1 MKLKSQRF
9 TKVNTPKLPEA
20 PGVYIFQNEKE
31 KRVYIGKST
40 NIKKRVISY
49 FARSLSEKTTRMKK
63 ETKKFSIILVNSEL
77 ESLLLEAHLVR
88 KYRPKYN
95 FSLKDDKH
103 PLYIRITN
111 DRYPLALTARKIDED
126 KKNIAFYGPFP
137 SSKNVKG
144 VLKMTRRIFPY
155 AEHKLGK
162 RGCLYSQ
169 IGLCQPCPNEIEKV
183 KDKKLRSKL
192 TEEYRSNLSNMN
204 KLLSGKIKFVRRGL
218 EKRMKVFAKEEKF
231 EAAAKIREQI
241 EKLDYITQPI
251 TPIRYFLKNPNLIE
265 DIREQELIELK
276 KILTEYLKMPKSLRR
291 IECFDVAHLAGSK
304 PTASMVTFIKAEPE
318 KTLYRHF
325 RIKQKRGQ
333 DDIASLAEVAKR
345 RTKYLSGWGIPDL
358 IVVDGGKGQVSSFFR
373 VFRQHRIAVVGLAKR
388 FEQLVIPKE
397 KNGKISFSLV
407 TLKQGPAL
415 NLLQRLRNEAHRFAR
430 RYHHKLLKKELIPS

>member
-1 MKLKSQRF
+1 M
-9 TKVNTPKLPEA
+9 
-20 PGVYIFQNEKE
+20 
-31 KRVYIGKST
+31 
-40 NIKKRVISY
+40 
-49 FARSLSEKTTRMKK
+49 
-63 ETKKFSIILVNSEL
+63 
-77 ESLLLEAHLVR
+77 
-88 KYRPKYN
+88 
-95 FSLKDDKH
+95 
-103 PLYIRITN
+103 
-111 DRYPLALTARKIDED
+111 TARKIDED